1 MKRVNAFSPADDAL
15 VEMLGSFRARI
26 KASSQGIDEASDRQL
41 LGLWQGFNPL
51 DEIYG
56 GHGYFLRRMDR
67 TTASRGR
74 MGPHPKPLPVP
85 GRTAGGGGF
94 SGSRM
99 ATQATSTLWTTTAPE
114 PLQRNRRRPC
124 ILGVVPKE
132 MQKVSLSEK
141 LALFTDLWS
150 PKAVGAV
157 NGCEVKLVKLKGEFV
172 WHSHE
177 VEDELFLVLEGSLR
191 MQFRDREVVLS
202 PGEFI
207 IVPHGVEHR
216 PVADAEA
223 HVLLLEPGSTVNT
236 GTAGG
241 DRTREVEWI

>member
-1 MKRVNAFSPADDAL
+1 
-15 VEMLGSFRARI
+15 
-26 KASSQGIDEASDRQL
+26 
-41 LGLWQGFNPL
+41 
-51 DEIYG
+51 
-56 GHGYFLRRMDR
+56 
-67 TTASRGR
+67 
-74 MGPHPKPLPVP
+74 
-85 GRTAGGGGF
+85 
-94 SGSRM
+94 
-99 ATQATSTLWTTTAPE
+99 
-114 PLQRNRRRPC
+114 
-124 ILGVVPKE
+124 

-177 VEDELFLVLEGSLR
+177 VEDEMFLVLQDSLR
-191 MQFRDREVVLS
+191 MQFRDHEVVVS

-207 IVPHGVEHR
+207 IVPHGIEHR
-216 PVADAEA
+216 PVADEEA

-241 DRTREVEWI
+241 ERTRAVEWI